1 MKPSWVLKTRKTK
14 AENFI
19 KEKYQLHYDECSVDI
34 IITFNVDC
42 NHMEKET
49 SGMIK
54 YLHIN
59 SVQTVV

>member
-1 MKPSWVLKTRKTK
+1 
-14 AENFI
+14 
-19 KEKYQLHYDECSVDI
+19 
-34 IITFNVDC
+34 
-42 NHMEKET
+42 MEKET